1 LRIHDYHTTAGKN
14 LIKEYLHS
22 LPQPEMY
29 VGYHIRHMLG
39 SRGLSA
45 LEELDTRQLVGKLW
59 EIKFS
64 KNRIM
69 YIIADSDN
77 IHMLH
82 ACKKQKNKAE
92 QFEIDTAKRR
102 AKELGF
108 TI

>member
-1 LRIHDYHTTAGKN
+1 MRIHDYHTVAGKN

-22 LPQPEMY
+22 LSQPEMY
-29 VGYHIRHMLG
+29 IGYRIRHMLG

-45 LEELDTRQLVGKLW
+45 LEELDTRQLAGKLW

-82 ACKKQKNKAE
+82 AGKKQKDKAE
-92 QFEIDTAKRR
+92 QFGIDTAKRR
-102 AKELGF
+102 AKELGL

>member
-1 LRIHDYHTTAGKN
+1 
-14 LIKEYLHS
+14 
-22 LPQPEMY
+22 
-29 VGYHIRHMLG
+29 MLG

-45 LEELDTRQLVGKLW
+45 LDELDTRQLVGKLW

-82 ACKKQKNKAE
+82 ACKKQKDKAE
-92 QFEIDTAKRR
+92 QFEVDTAKRR
-102 AKELGF
+102 ARELGL
-108 TI
+108 II